1 MVTQTSP
8 MLPFKGLRVVDMTQG
23 LAGPFCAMLLGHYGA
38 TVIKVEPPE
47 GDWSRTLGAT
57 KGDRTPA
64 YTTCNRGK
72 QALVVDLKQK
82 AGLEVVLKLAE
93 DCDVFLESNRQGVA
107 DRLGIGYEAIRA
119 VSPDVVYG
127 SVTGFGQSGA
137 YASRPATDAIL
148 QAFTGLMSRNRGADG
163 QPRRIGYAV
172 PDYTTGLMAYQSV
185 STALYAKAVGQ
196 GGRHLDISLMR
207 SMLFY
212 QQHGLVQEA
221 VEPGSSRAPVEQ
233 SPLPP
238 TGTFQTA
245 DGPINISI
253 VREKFFQSLCAVLDL
268 PEVAS
273 DPRFTTL
280 ATRRDHEE
288 VLRVVLADAIISR
301 GRDELCA
308 AFAAADVPHAP
319 VHDYASV
326 VQDSH
331 VQETGTLAWL
341 EDAALGSVPIVNLPG
356 TAPLAAGDPRGIA
369 PRQGEH
375 TASLLGELGYDP
387 EALAALLETGAVA

>member
-221 VEPGSSRAPVEQ
+221 VRTRILARTSGAIAIAARPVR
-233 SPLPP
+233 SKPP
-238 TGTFQTA
+238 M
-245 DGPINISI
+245 GPINISI

-288 VLRVVLADAIISR
+288 VLRGGA
-301 GRDELCA
+301 GRCHHIPLDGMSCA
-308 AFAAADVPHAP
+308 RPSQRRTCLMRRSMIMR
-319 VHDYASV
+319 ASFRIAN
-326 VQDSH
+326 

-356 TAPLAAGDPRGIA
+356 TAPLAAGDPRGNCA
-369 PRQGEH
+369 TSG
-375 TASLLGELGYDP
+375 
-387 EALAALLETGAVA
+387 

>member
-127 SVTGFGQSGA
+127 SVTGFGSDAWRDTIQI
-137 YASRPATDAIL
+137 AS
-148 QAFTGLMSRNRGADG
+148 S
-163 QPRRIGYAV
+163 
-172 PDYTTGLMAYQSV
+172 
-185 STALYAKAVGQ
+185 
-196 GGRHLDISLMR
+196 
-207 SMLFY
+207 
-212 QQHGLVQEA
+212 
-221 VEPGSSRAPVEQ
+221 
-233 SPLPP
+233 
-238 TGTFQTA
+238 
-245 DGPINISI
+245 
-253 VREKFFQSLCAVLDL
+253 
-268 PEVAS
+268 
-273 DPRFTTL
+273 TTL
-280 ATRRDHEE
+280 MVFQWHSIPGCSGTR
-288 VLRVVLADAIISR
+288 
-301 GRDELCA
+301 C
-308 AFAAADVPHAP
+308 
-319 VHDYASV
+319 
-326 VQDSH
+326 
-331 VQETGTLAWL
+331 
-341 EDAALGSVPIVNLPG
+341 DAAGPGIGPPYLPAASEAMQQSQKLPG
-356 TAPLAAGDPRGIA
+356 
-369 PRQGEH
+369 Q
-375 TASLLGELGYDP
+375 
-387 EALAALLETGAVA
+387 